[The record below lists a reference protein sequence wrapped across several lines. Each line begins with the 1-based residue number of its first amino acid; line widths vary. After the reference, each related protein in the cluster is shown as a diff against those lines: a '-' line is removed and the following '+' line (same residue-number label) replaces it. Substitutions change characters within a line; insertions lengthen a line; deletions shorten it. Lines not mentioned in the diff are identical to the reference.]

1 MINTIFYISILLFI
15 WSEIYHLCFRDK
27 LYVEYN
33 NRKNMPRLSNLFY
46 FIRLYYIVC
55 MMISL
60 FTSIWLYSAL
70 IVISSSIK
78 LIPMILKLKAN
89 SMYDTISTILSIS
102 ILSSLL
108 LCKLFFW
115 C

>member
-1 MINTIFYISILLFI
+1 MISTIFYISILFFI
-15 WSEIYHLCFRDK
+15 WSEIYHLCFRER

-33 NRKNMPRLSNLFY
+33 NRKDMPRFSNLFY
-46 FIRLYYIVC
+46 FIRLYYIIC
-55 MMISL
+55 MMITL

-70 IVISSSIK
+70 IVVSSSIK
-78 LIPMILKLKAN
+78 LIPMILKSNGN

-108 LCKLFFW
+108 LCKIFFW